1 MVLIKPMK
9 KLLLLGFLSLFL
21 VNGYAQMR
29 RPTIMVVPSDVWCFE
44 HGYVLLDQNGQ
55 RIPDYQAALQ
65 SNGEIRSLIGSL
77 GNMMASYDFPL
88 KNLEAE
94 LRKMKK
100 EEQEMQALA
109 SQASGAPIAENAID
123 RLRRSA
129 KCDIIIDVNY
139 KTLRNGPVSKVVFNI
154 TAIDPY
160 SSMEVAA
167 CPPVETPAVTA
178 SVEKLLD
185 TAVQD
190 VKATFCSKIQHFF
203 EDTFKNG
210 RNARILLKR
219 FEDCPYTFDQDVDYF
234 GEDVSFSEVIQ
245 LWMNQLCVEGR
256 YSIADEST
264 NTLDFN
270 PARIPVRKENIA
282 GREVAI
288 DAAGFARDLAKKLKS
303 EYGIQSRVYSKG
315 LGEAWVILGSSSDS
329 GEVISTTL

>member
-1 MVLIKPMK
+1 MK
-9 KLLLLGFLSLFL
+9 KLLLFAVLLLIGMTG
-21 VNGYAQMR
+21 VAQMR
-29 RPTIMVVPSDVWCFE
+29 RPTIMVVPSDVWCFD
-44 HGYVLLDQNGQ
+44 HGFVMLGADGD

-94 LRKMKK
+94 LRRLKK
-100 EEQEMQALA
+100 EEQEMQAL
-109 SQASGAPIAENAID
+109 SSKESGAPIAENAID

-139 KTLRNGPVSKVVFNI
+139 RAVRNGPVSKVVFNI
-154 TAIDPY
+154 TAIDAY

-167 CPPVETPAVTA
+167 CPPVETPAVSA
-178 SVEKLLD
+178 SIEKLLD

-190 VKATFCSKIQHFF
+190 VKTSFCSKIQHYF
-203 EDTFKNG
+203 EDTFNNG
-210 RNARILLKR
+210 RNARILFKR
-219 FEDCPYTFDQDVDYF
+219 FDDCPYSFDQDVDYF
-234 GEDVSFSEVIQ
+234 GEEVSFSEVIQ
-245 LWMNQLCVEGR
+245 LWMNELCVGGR
-256 YSIADEST
+256 YSVADESE

-282 GREVAI
+282 GREVSI
-288 DAAGFARDLAKKLKS
+288 DAAAFARDVARKLKS
-303 EYGIQSRVYSKG
+303 EYGIQTRVYSKG
-315 LGEAWVILGSSSDS
+315 LGEAWVLLGVSSDT